1 MALFQKPPPKRP
13 ESSGDIKRVP
23 SGPSARP
30 SARELASQVIGKG
43 GERARNEPRE
53 VTVTGASLLG
63 MAPSSSAIEVQAAN
77 PGLCA
82 VLENAALLF
91 ASGQTQPARTL
102 LELGVKSDNDAKQS
116 PLAWLALFDLMQ
128 RMSDRPAFD
137 QLAMQYVVEF
147 ERSAPAWDDAGKAQP
162 GAKPTAGGFLAMS
175 GKLTAAST
183 AQLEGIRKAIDRNQ
197 DQARLDLS
205 MITGFDEAGAKLL
218 AEVLAH
224 ARRRRFALRL
234 ERADKLRA
242 AIEAMVKRG
251 KDAGDGVWLLSLEL
265 MQGMHDQAAFED
277 RAIEYAIAFELS
289 PPSWEPPPQVDM
301 PAGEAADAGETT
313 DTPAARGEAL
323 VWSGVL
329 AGSNAP
335 QLAQLHDFQQ
345 GRTVLPI
352 DMKAVER
359 IDFVCAGALSNQIS
373 RIEAQR
379 RAVQITGATPIIR
392 AMLLLIGISPRHFVK
407 KSN

>member
-13 ESSGDIKRVP
+13 ESSGDVKRVP
-23 SGPSARP
+23 SGPLARP
-30 SARELASQVIGKG
+30 SARELASQAIGKG
-43 GERARNEPRE
+43 GERARNEPRDI
-53 VTVTGASLLG
+53 TVTGASLLG

-82 VLENAALLF
+82 ILENAALLF

-102 LELGVKSDNDAKQS
+102 LEQGVKTDNDAKQS

-128 RMSDRPAFD
+128 RMSDRTAFD

-175 GKLTAAST
+175 GKLTGAST

-205 MITGFDEAGAKLL
+205 MITGFDETGAKLL

-265 MQGMHDQAAFED
+265 MQGLHDQAAFED

-289 PPSWEPPPQVDM
+289 PPSWEPPPQVEI
-301 PAGEAADAGETT
+301 PPGEAADA
-313 DTPAARGEAL
+313 DDAKDAPAARGEAL

-335 QLAQLHDFQQ
+335 QLAQLNDFQQ
-345 GRTVLPI
+345 GRAVLPI

-359 IDFVCAGALSNQIS
+359 IDFVCAGALANQITK
-373 RIEAQR
+373 IEAQR

-407 KSN
+407 KTN